1 MKVIMIIQ
9 LFHTYIDPLRSGIA
23 DGADWITLHPPKTD
37 IKFDRFRR
45 HRLDIPE
52 KRERLKYS

>member
-45 HRLDIPE
+45 HRLYIPVTA
-52 KRERLKYS
+52 

>member
-9 LFHTYIDPLRSGIA
+9 LLHTYIDPLRSGIA

-45 HRLDIPE
+45 HRLDIPVTA
-52 KRERLKYS
+52 

>member
-23 DGADWITLHPPKTD
+23 DGADWITLHPPKN
-37 IKFDRFRR
+37 IKFDIFRR
-45 HRLDIPE
+45 HRLDIPVTA
-52 KRERLKYS
+52 